1 LTREGVAFHMLQQ
14 YKNILV
20 PVDGSK
26 ATQPVLEKA
35 IEVAKRNKTHLDIL
49 NVLEVNQFS
58 DTYGGAVS
66 GDVIYKLSQDV
77 QDRLDALKQQ
87 AINAGVTDVSI
98 HVRFGNPKPVIAR
111 EFPAD
116 HKSELIVIGSTGL
129 TAVERLMVGSV
140 TNYVSRSAICD
151 VLIVK
156 PEATK

>member
-1 LTREGVAFHMLQQ
+1 MTREGVAFHMLQQ

-35 IEVAKRNKTHLDIL
+35 IEVAKRNQTHLDIL

-66 GDVIYKLSQDV
+66 GDVIYKLSEDV
-77 QDRLDALKQQ
+77 QERLDSLKQQ

-116 HKSELIVIGSTGL
+116 HGSELIVIGSTGL

-156 PEATK
+156 PTKLK

>member
-1 LTREGVAFHMLQQ
+1 M
-14 YKNILV
+14 
-20 PVDGSK
+20 
-26 ATQPVLEKA
+26 
-35 IEVAKRNKTHLDIL
+35 
-49 NVLEVNQFS
+49 LEVNQFS

>member
-1 LTREGVAFHMLQQ
+1 MAQQ
-14 YKNILV
+14 YDNILA

-26 ATQPVLEKA
+26 ATDPVLDKA
-35 IEVAKRNKTHLDIL
+35 IEVAKLNDTHLDIL

-66 GDVIYKLSQDV
+66 GDVIYKLSEDV
-77 QDRLDALKQQ
+77 QNQLIKLKKKAEDAGLSS
-87 AINAGVTDVSI
+87 VSI

-116 HKSELIVIGSTGL
+116 HNTQLIVIGSTGL
-129 TAVERLMVGSV
+129 SAVERLMVGSV

-156 PEATK
+156 PKELSKLSKK